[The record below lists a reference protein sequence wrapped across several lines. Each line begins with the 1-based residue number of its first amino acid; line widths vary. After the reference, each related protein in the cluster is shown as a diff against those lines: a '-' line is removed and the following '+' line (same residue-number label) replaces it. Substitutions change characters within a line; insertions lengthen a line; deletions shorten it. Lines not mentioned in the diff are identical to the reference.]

1 MTDMNIYREHRPR
14 RRSRSQPCVMKDM
27 DIDLEHRARSPQPRN
42 VNGADQAPLVWTW
55 RYDVNHWLRPSADS
69 SHVLAQYRTVLFC
82 EACGAWSK
90 TAQNTKL
97 SEPCPRQFTTRYA
110 RSKIDRLWKG
120 WYPYGPGPNVE
131 QFEQADKRDNHP
143 MSVPIMMYCTSQ
155 CATEVS
161 KAYGCGEC
169 GTSGDDSDYSD
180 QELGHEL
187 EHELD
192 LRPLPTTPS
201 PDQ

>member
-1 MTDMNIYREHRPR
+1 MATRSRSPQPCAMTDMNIYREHRPR
-14 RRSRSQPCVMKDM
+14 RRSRSRSQPCVMKDM
-27 DIDLEHRARSPQPRN
+27 DIDLEHRARSPQPRNVKHN

-69 SHVLAQYRTVLFC
+69 SHALAQYRTVLFC
-82 EACGAWSK
+82 EVCGAWSK

-131 QFEQADKRDNHP
+131 QFEHPDKRDNHP
-143 MSVPIMMYCTSQ
+143 MSVPIMYCTSQ
-155 CATEVS
+155 CATEVRGVQGLRLRRVRH
-161 KAYGCGEC
+161 KWRR
-169 GTSGDDSDYSD
+169 
-180 QELGHEL
+180 LRL
-187 EHELD
+187 
-192 LRPLPTTPS
+192 LRPRTWP
-201 PDQ
+201 

>member
-1 MTDMNIYREHRPR
+1 MATRSRSPQPCAMTDMNIYREHRPR
-14 RRSRSQPCVMKDM
+14 RRRRSQPCVMKDM

-42 VNGADQAPLVWTW
+42 VNGADQTPPVWTW

-69 SHVLAQYRTVLFC
+69 SHALAQYRTVLFC

-110 RSKIDRLWKG
+110 RRKIDRLWKG
-120 WYPYGPGPNVE
+120 WYPYGPGQNVE

-180 QELGHEL
+180 QELGH
-187 EHELD
+187 
-192 LRPLPTTPS
+192 
-201 PDQ
+201 